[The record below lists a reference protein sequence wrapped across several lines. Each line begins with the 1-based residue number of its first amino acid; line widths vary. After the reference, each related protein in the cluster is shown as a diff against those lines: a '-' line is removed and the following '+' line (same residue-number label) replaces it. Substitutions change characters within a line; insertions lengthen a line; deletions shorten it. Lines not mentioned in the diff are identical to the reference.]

1 MARPI
6 LSEYGPD
13 ARKKQAARAK
23 SGGCTSA
30 GDVRNYH
37 PPTGPTSIGNRGPG
51 LGGEVFERG
60 TQNLSSV
67 GCGESGSPGIG
78 GRNKGMGV
86 NRRGR

>member
-1 MARPI
+1 MARGI

-13 ARKKQAARAK
+13 ARKKQAARA
-23 SGGCTSA
+23 TSA
-30 GDVRNYH
+30 GDVNRYRA
-37 PPTGPTSIGNRGPG
+37 PQGPTSITNRGVG
-51 LGGEVFERG
+51 LGGDVFERG

-67 GCGESGSPGIG
+67 SCGEGGSPGLG

>member
-13 ARKKQAARAK
+13 AKKKQAARAK

-30 GDVRNYH
+30 GDVMRYRT
-37 PPTGPTSIGNRGPG
+37 PQGPTSISNREVG
-51 LGGEVFERG
+51 LGGDVFERG
-60 TQNLSSV
+60 TQNLSNV
-67 GCGESGSPGIG
+67 DCGESGSPGLG

>member
-1 MARPI
+1 MARGI

-30 GDVRNYH
+30 GDVNRYRA
-37 PPTGPTSIGNRGPG
+37 PQGPTSITNRGVG
-51 LGGEVFERG
+51 LGGDVFERG

-67 GCGESGSPGIG
+67 NCGEGGSPGLG

>member
-13 ARKKQAARAK
+13 AKKKQAARAK
-23 SGGCTSA
+23 SGGCTDA
-30 GDVRNYH
+30 RDVRNYRT
-37 PPTGPTSIGNRGPG
+37 PYGPTSLGNRGPG

-67 GCGESGSPGIG
+67 SCGESGGPGLG
-78 GRNKGMGV
+78 GRNKGQGV